1 MTDLHLNI
9 EVGSDPISG
18 WVDRQGHESSRFSG
32 WIELVAL
39 IESAR
44 ESRPRSDEQRLG
56 SFPGV
61 KGAES

>member
-1 MTDLHLNI
+1 MTDLHLII

-18 WVDRQGHESSRFSG
+18 CVDRDGSEPSRFSG
-32 WIELVAL
+32 WIELVSL

-44 ESRPRSDEQRLG
+44 DSPHNGHEQRLG

-61 KGAES
+61 KAAES

>member
-18 WVDRQGHESSRFSG
+18 WVEREGSESTRFDG
-32 WIELVAL
+32 WIELVSL

-44 ESRPRSDEQRLG
+44 DSRHDGQEQRLG

-61 KGAES
+61 KAAES